1 MSVIILRHIQRFGLA
16 SAKGS
21 FLLSSLKKF
30 FGIVFSCEATLY
42 TVLCVCVSQIFVPNS
57 KIYSVHFVS
66 IRQLYQTQPNSKSTI
81 LKISHH
87 SQDSHHFV
95 QLWRRNTKIAFNTHL
110 PPNTN
115 FQATSR
121 QGRSLRFCRLTLLT
135 NIRSTKVF
143 FVGLSPSLGW
153 SKSNYNLFY
162 YALIQL
168 SKTLTG
174 QEFASKRSL
183 LDILPKLNTFDLSLV
198 QDGHHASKS
207 RKTKNQISNQK

>member
-1 MSVIILRHIQRFGLA
+1 MYFQLRSNSIYSSVCLSVCLFVCL
-16 SAKGS
+16 SACS
-21 FLLSSLKKF
+21 
-30 FGIVFSCEATLY
+30 
-42 TVLCVCVSQIFVPNS
+42 SQIFVPNS

-66 IRQLYQTQPNSKSTI
+66 IRQLYQTQPNS
-81 LKISHH
+81 
-87 SQDSHHFV
+87 SHHFV

-153 SKSNYNLFY
+153 SKSNYNLYY
-162 YALIQL
+162 YALIWL
-168 SKTLTG
+168 SKNSYRTG
-174 QEFASKRSL
+174 ICL
-183 LDILPKLNTFDLSLV
+183 
-198 QDGHHASKS
+198 
-207 RKTKNQISNQK
+207 